1 MAKTIYPQSYA
12 FTTLTVGELVKM
24 LDGLDDRMPVVFK
37 SPMYGAFGSGSMYS
51 VDKAEI
57 VKLERKE
64 QHYPACS
71 GIDDE
76 TGEPFTSEAYTQ
88 VWEEWEGVVIE

>member
-12 FTTLTVGELVKM
+12 FTTLTVGELVKL

-37 SPMYGAFGSGSMYS
+37 SPQYGAFGSGTMYS

-57 VKLERKE
+57 VKFERKE
-64 QHYPACS
+64 QHYPASS
-71 GIDDE
+71 GVDE
-76 TGEPFTSEAYTQ
+76 EGDPFSNEAYTQ